1 MFKKDTYTQTK
12 YYKWITAVLA
22 IIAIVLIILDFAAVI
37 DINGENSKWFWVN
50 NVILII
56 FAVDYFWRL
65 HLAADK
71 RQFVR
76 DNIFDLL
83 AIIPVGIAFSWM
95 KFVQVDNIFLYFRLL
110 RLIRLAGL
118 VGKLRQV
125 LHTNGILYMLYFT
138 LTFLMLGA
146 VAFSITEHVPLNK
159 AFWWAITT
167 ASTVGYGDISAQT
180 IVPKSLMG
188 QFVVLVMIII
198 GVGMMGMVSSSL
210 TTYFMKKNSVST
222 QSETQKSLNLILK
235 KLNILE
241 KQNQQLT
248 AQNEKMHEQIVAL
261 EAKQNSTEWQRF
273 KSWINK
279 HEKADEAKN
288 D

>member
-1 MFKKDTYTQTK
+1 MFTNDSYTQTK
-12 YYKWITAVLA
+12 IYKWTTAILA
-22 IIAIVLIILDFAAVI
+22 VIAIVLIILDFAAVI

-50 NVILII
+50 NLILVI
-56 FAVDYFWRL
+56 FAIDYFWRL
-65 HLAADK
+65 HLASDK
-71 RQFVR
+71 RQFVK

-118 VGKLRQV
+118 VGKLKQV

-210 TTYFMKKNSVST
+210 TTYFMKRNSVST
-222 QSETQKSLNLILK
+222 QNETQKSLDQILK
-235 KLNILE
+235 KLNYLE
-241 KQNQQLT
+241 KQNQELS
-248 AQNEKMHEQIVAL
+248 AQNEKMNEQIMELKA
-261 EAKQNSTEWQRF
+261 EQNSSEWRRF
-273 KSWINK
+273 KTWINK
-279 HEKADEAKN
+279 HEKAGGKEK
-288 D
+288 